1 MTYERV
7 VNHYIL
13 TWDVDNIGECR
24 YITGDFED
32 AELFYKRRVNEGCQ
46 PSLYL
51 EETVT
56 NVNRTK
62 IK

>member
-13 TWDVDNIGECR
+13 IWDVNNIGECR
-24 YITGDFED
+24 YITDDFED
-32 AELFYKRRVNEGCQ
+32 AELFYKRRINEGCQ

-51 EETVT
+51 EETAT
-56 NVNRTK
+56 TVNRTK